1 MEVGT
6 INEIGV
12 EQTAAVIE
20 GKKGLS
26 GGQCGRE
33 EYDRKIQTYIRG
45 QRRPLGTLSKKV
57 LNIQLH

>member
-12 EQTAAVIE
+12 EQKAAAIK

-33 EYDRKIQTYIRG
+33 EYDRKIQTCIRG
-45 QRRPLGTLSKKV
+45 QRRPLGT
-57 LNIQLH
+57 